1 MISEN
6 IIDNQT
12 KEKIKELQNKTQNI
26 FIYNYINNKL
36 NDTRINKIPFALN
49 IQKNKKYC
57 YVLIN
62 INSQKFLTNKSLNHK
77 IITINNIFHFYNDIF
92 YYNKKT
98 LQKHFPKVL
107 KMLI

>member
-12 KEKIKELQNKTQNI
+12 KENIKELQNKTQNI
-26 FIYNYINNKL
+26 LVYNYINNKL
-36 NDTRINKIPFALN
+36 DNTGINKIPFVLN
-49 IQKNKKYC
+49 RQKNKKYC

-62 INSQKFLTNKSLNHK
+62 INSQKFLTNKSLNQK
-77 IITINNIFHFYNDIF
+77 IITINNSFHFYNDIF

-98 LQKHFPKVL
+98 LQKHFPKAF
-107 KMLI
+107 KMFI